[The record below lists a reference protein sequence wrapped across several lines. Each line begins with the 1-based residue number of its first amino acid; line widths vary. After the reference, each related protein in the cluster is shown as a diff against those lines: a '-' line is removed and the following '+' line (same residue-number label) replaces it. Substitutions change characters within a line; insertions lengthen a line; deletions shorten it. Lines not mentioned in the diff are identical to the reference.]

1 MHREPLRYLR
11 YRAYRLDGDISC
23 GHVLLPSNDLRDS
36 LLKYVVDISVKWRDD
51 AREYFFVTDC
61 DFTYSWLMAP
71 LGAYRSLA
79 SVGNLCSLP
88 DEERHGVY
96 CKLGGILLRCR
107 QIADRM
113 RGGRIR

>member
-1 MHREPLRYLR
+1 MACSSTSCTMPCARETLSIKSTSIRFMHHEPLRYLR
-11 YRAYRLDGDISC
+11 YRAYRLDVDISC

-79 SVGNLCSLP
+79 SVGNLCS
-88 DEERHGVY
+88 
-96 CKLGGILLRCR
+96 
-107 QIADRM
+107 
-113 RGGRIR
+113 